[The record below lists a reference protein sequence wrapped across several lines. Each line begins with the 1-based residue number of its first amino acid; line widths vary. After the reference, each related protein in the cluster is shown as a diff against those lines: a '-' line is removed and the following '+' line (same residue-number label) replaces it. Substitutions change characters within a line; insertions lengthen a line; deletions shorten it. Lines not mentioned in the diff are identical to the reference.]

1 MKYKTLFS
9 PIEIGGMRVKN
20 RIVMAPMGANF
31 ENVDGSVSE
40 SLLDYFEARSRGG
53 VGLII
58 SPFTMVNEEQRTAT
72 LGVYSDRF
80 VPGLNRLCERVQA
93 HGARFLLQIAHPGAK
108 VMGSL
113 TGRQPVA
120 PSAFKSPIFW
130 QKPRALTTQEI
141 EQLIEEFALAA
152 VRAQVAG
159 FDGVEVH
166 GAHTYLIG
174 QFISP
179 HSNHRQDAYGGDFE
193 RRMAFP
199 SAIVERIKKLC
210 GYEYVVGFK
219 FSAHEELEGGVDAP
233 LAKRI
238 AAYMEER
245 GVHYIHVATTSSIPG
260 LLEVSSEFPSDPSIY
275 SPPGVLLPLAEEVK
289 RSVTIPVI
297 GTGGISDPELA
308 DQILREEKVD
318 LVATGRAQI
327 ADAQWSERARR
338 GEPIRFCIKC
348 NLCHKRLYSKKRLK
362 CSVNPIVGEE
372 QRFDMR
378 PALKRKKIVVVG
390 GGPAGMEAALTA
402 SQRGHEVVLFEASNR
417 LGGKMI
423 PGSAPLFKA
432 EIGKLLEYY
441 ERSLQASDVELRLE
455 AAVGPVDG
463 SAGKHGTAVDV
474 KSLLDEQGLDL
485 VIWATGAEL
494 VLPEVPISRLK
505 GIRTV
510 LELYEG
516 KPEKLTDDIV
526 IIGAGFVGCETAW
539 HLASLGKSVRIVDAI
554 SEKEMLANEHPT
566 NRTTLLRIL
575 ELEGV
580 SILNDRPVVAID
592 EEGVTVRRADGEE
605 EHLSAAEIVIATG
618 FRPIAAL
625 ERLSAGLSDHARF
638 RAIGD
643 CTFPGNLNDA
653 IHAGFNAGWE
663 A

>member
-1 MKYKTLFS
+1 MKYKTLFA

-20 RIVMAPMGANF
+20 RIVMAPMGTNF

-40 SLLDYFEARSRGG
+40 SLLDYFEARARGG

-80 VPGLNRLCERVQA
+80 VPGLNRLCERVQT
-93 HGARFLLQIAHPGAK
+93 HGAKFLLQIAHPGAK

-113 TGRQPVA
+113 AGRQSVA

-152 VRAQVAG
+152 VRAQAAG
-159 FDGVEVH
+159 FDGVEIH

-210 GYEYVVGFK
+210 GDECVVGFK
-219 FSAHEELEGGVDAP
+219 FSAHEELEGGVAAP

-260 LLEVSSEFPSDPSIY
+260 LLEVSSEFPSSPSIY
-275 SPPGVLLPLAEEVK
+275 SPLGVLLPLAEEVK
-289 RSVTIPVI
+289 RSVAIPVI
-297 GTGGISDPELA
+297 GTGGISDPEFA
-308 DQILREEKVD
+308 DQILREGKVD

-372 QRFDMR
+372 QRFEMR
-378 PALKRKKIVVVG
+378 PALERKKVVVVG

-402 SQRGHEVVLFEASNR
+402 SRRGHEVVLFEASER
-417 LGGKMI
+417 VGGKMI

-432 EIGKLLEYY
+432 EIGRLLEYY
-441 ERSLQASDVELRLE
+441 ERSLKASDVDLRLGV
-455 AAVGPVDG
+455 AVDPVDE
-463 SAGKHGTAVDV
+463 SAGKYRTAIDV
-474 KSLLDEQGLDL
+474 KSLLDEQGLNL

-494 VLPEVPISRLK
+494 APPEVPISRQK

-516 KPEKLTDDIV
+516 KPEKLPDDIV

-554 SEKEMLANEHPT
+554 SEEEMLADEHPT

-575 ELEGV
+575 GSEGV
-580 SILNDRPVVAID
+580 SILNDRAVVAID
-592 EEGVTVRRADGEE
+592 ERGITVRRSDDEK
-605 EHLSAAEIVIATG
+605 EHLSAAEIIIATG
-618 FRPIAAL
+618 FRPKAAL
-625 ERLSAGLSDHARF
+625 EKLSAGLSGQVRF

-643 CTFPGNLNDA
+643 CTFPGNLYDA